1 MTCEFATLDGAYVL
15 GSLSPTERADYER
28 HLGTCEECSRAVREL
43 AGLPGLL
50 GRVPADLLEQPV
62 SEPVPATLLPRLIAE
77 ARKHDRRR
85 SIRTAVLA
93 AAAVAVIAGGSV
105 ALAAGLRGSE
115 TPEPDAAPTATVTIT
130 PPTVTTS
137 PETAPRERMDAVQ
150 RSGAKGWVSLT
161 PVRGGTRLE
170 LNCRY
175 EGQHAYAYE
184 ILVRTADGREETAGT
199 FTAEPGKWQ
208 RVPGHASVPPE
219 DIVEVEVGSS
229 YGAILRLTR

>member
-28 HLGTCEECSRAVREL
+28 HLGTCKGCSRSVREL

-50 GRVPADLLEQPV
+50 GRVPADLLEQPA
-62 SEPVPATLLPRLIAE
+62 SEPVPATLLPRLLVAAE
-77 ARKHDRRR
+77 RSQRRR
-85 SIRTAVLA
+85 TVRSAFAA
-93 AAAVAVIAGGSV
+93 AAAVAAIAGGSV
-105 ALAAGLRGSE
+105 ALAAAFEAGDDSS
-115 TPEPDAAPTATVTIT
+115 APVAGPTVTVR
-130 PPTVTTS
+130 PPTVTVS

-161 PVRGGTRLE
+161 PVRGGTRLD

-175 EGQHAYAYE
+175 EGRHVYTYE
-184 ILVRTADGREETAGT
+184 VVVRTADGREETGGT
-199 FTAEPGKWQ
+199 FTAVPGKW
-208 RVPGHASVPPE
+208 VPFVGQASVSPE
-219 DIVEVEVGSS
+219 DIVEVVVGND

>member
-15 GSLSPTERADYER
+15 GSLSPTERAEYER
-28 HLGTCEECSRAVREL
+28 HLGTCEECSRSVREL

-50 GRVPADLLEQPV
+50 GRVPADLLEHPV

-93 AAAVAVIAGGSV
+93 AAAAVIAGGSV
-105 ALAAGLRGSE
+105 ALAAGLRGGE

-161 PVRGGTRLE
+161 PVRGGTRLD

-175 EGQHAYAYE
+175 EGRHAYTYE
-184 ILVRTADGREETAGT
+184 VVVRTADGREETAGT
-199 FTAEPGKWQ
+199 FTAVPGKWVLFVGQ
-208 RVPGHASVPPE
+208 ASVSPE
-219 DIVEVEVGSS
+219 DIVDVVVGSN